1 MTFSFMMPA
10 AAGSL
15 FTSMKGLLLSGV
27 ILTLFVL
34 IVASPLTAFAL
45 DGNREGLAR
54 GGVLDLRSD
63 DPMNRPV
70 TLGGT
75 WGFYWNQLVYPTDSL
90 KNKPD
95 FEPFPVLWKNLILH
109 GRPLPSYGY
118 ATYALTVL
126 LPRRTGSLAMDLP
139 DCYSSFRLFV
149 NGKLVC
155 SSGSPDTSAA
165 AAVPHWLNQTIVLPD
180 APDTLHLLLQ
190 VANFWHSKGGP
201 YKAIRIGS
209 KELLAMERQRDLAV
223 DFVLTG
229 CLLMGGLFFMGLYMY
244 GKHDKATF
252 YFALFCILYS
262 YRVSGTSFY
271 SLHSIFPTVSWFIT
285 LRLEYLSLF
294 LSISCLV
301 TYVRYLYP
309 QEVNLLAIRSM
320 NWFCLSFA
328 GITLLT
334 APVIFTRLINP
345 FVLVMFSYIA
355 YTLYVYIQAA
365 RHSRIGSL
373 YALLSMGI
381 LMVTFTV
388 LNLEYLS
395 LMPRMMGINAF
406 GYIAFFFL
414 QSLIL
419 SFRFSY
425 DLKQS
430 KQLAEEGART
440 KSEFLS
446 SMSHEIRTPLNSVIG
461 MTHLLL
467 MNETREDQKEQL
479 NVLLFSANNLLSIV
493 NDILDYHKIEAGK
506 VEFEAIPVRL
516 PELASN
522 IIAGLKAFAR
532 EKNIELCLDVD
543 PGLIETVSGDPTR
556 LCQVINNLVH
566 NAIKFTHK
574 GSVWLRLKAEG
585 RESGF
590 LRVRFSVEDTGIGIS
605 PEKQRVVFD
614 EFVQADSSTSR
625 SYGGT
630 GLGLAISKK
639 LLSLQGSE
647 LQLKSELGKG
657 SVFYFRQYFPI
668 VIVKAERA
676 PESLPEGITPLAGMS
691 ILLVEDN
698 PLNVLVTTKV
708 LNRWGAVVDNAGNGQ
723 EALDKLDPLV
733 HRLILMDMHMPVM
746 DGYTATLRIREMGL
760 SIPIIALTASVSKD
774 EHKALYSFY
783 IDEVVTKPFH
793 PDQLLRVI
801 LKCLRKS
808 EEV

>member
-1 MTFSFMMPA
+1 MK
-10 AAGSL
+10 GVL
-15 FTSMKGLLLSGV
+15 FTSA
-27 ILTLFVL
+27 IFALFV
-34 IVASPLTAFAL
+34 AGLTAAL
-45 DGNREGLAR
+45 PLSVLASDGNREGLAR
-54 GGVLDLRSD
+54 SGVLDLRSE
-63 DPMNRPV
+63 DPMDQPV

-75 WGFYWNQLVYPTDSL
+75 WGFYWHQLVYPADSL
-90 KNKPD
+90 KPANKMD
-95 FEPFPVLWKNLILH
+95 FEPFPVLWDHLTWH
-109 GRPLPSYGY
+109 GRQLSSYGY
-118 ATYALTVL
+118 ATYSLTVL
-126 LPRRTGSLAMDLP
+126 LPHRTGSLAMDVP
-139 DCYSSFRLFV
+139 DCYSCYRLFV
-149 NGKLVC
+149 NGRVAC
-155 SSGSPDTSAA
+155 SSGYPDTSASS
-165 AAVPHWLNQTIVLPD
+165 AVPHWLNQTIALPD
-180 APDTLHLLLQ
+180 TPDTLHLLLQ
-190 VANFWHSKGGP
+190 MANFWHSKGGP
-201 YKAIRIGS
+201 YKTIRIGNR
-209 KELLAMERQRDLAV
+209 ELLAMERHRNLAL
-223 DFVLTG
+223 DFILTG
-229 CLLMGGLFFMGLYMY
+229 CMLMGGLFFMGLYLF
-244 GKHDKATF
+244 GKQDKAIL
-252 YFALFCILYS
+252 YFALFCIVYS

-271 SLHSIFPTVSWFIT
+271 ALHSIFPDWSWFVTI
-285 LRLEYLSLF
+285 RFEYLSLF
-294 LSISCLV
+294 LSISCLIF
-301 TYVRYLYP
+301 YVRYLYP
-309 QEVNLLAIRSM
+309 DDVNMRVVRIM

-328 GITLLT
+328 GITVLT
-334 APVIFTRLINP
+334 APILFTRLINP
-345 FVLVMFSYIA
+345 FLLVMFVYIA
-355 YTLYVYIQAA
+355 YTLYVYIRAA
-365 RHSRIGSL
+365 RHKRIGSE

-381 LMVTFTV
+381 LLLTFTV
-388 LNLEYLS
+388 LNLEYLRVI
-395 LMPRMMGINAF
+395 PRLLGVNAF

-430 KQLAEEGART
+430 KLQAEEGARA

-467 MNETREDQKEQL
+467 MNETRDDQKEQL

-506 VEFEAIPVRL
+506 VEFETIPIRL

-522 IIAGLKAFAR
+522 IIAGLKSFAQ
-532 EKNIELCLDVD
+532 EKNIELRLDVD
-543 PGLIETVSGDPTR
+543 PDLVETVTGDPTR

-566 NAIKFTHK
+566 NAIKFTNK
-574 GSVWLRLKAEG
+574 GSVWLRLKAEA

-590 LRVRFSVEDTGIGIS
+590 LRVQFFVEDTGIGIS
-605 PEKQRVVFD
+605 PEKQRLVFE

-647 LQLKSELGKG
+647 LHLKSELGKG
-657 SVFYFRQYFPI
+657 SLFYFSQYFPI
-668 VIVKAERA
+668 VKADKLPFGGQPLA
-676 PESLPEGITPLAGMS
+676 PESLPIGMTPLAGMS

-708 LNRWGAVVDNAGNGQ
+708 LSRWGAGVDHAGNGQ

-760 SIPIIALTASVSKD
+760 TIPIIALTASVSKD

-793 PDQLLRVI
+793 PDQLLRAI